1 MSQWQLKLPDG
12 HSIPY
17 TLKVSARRRTIGLR
31 VDVNGLTV
39 HIPRRVTPH
48 TVENLLQ
55 DKSDW
60 IARKLAEWQQDRPK
74 AMEWRDGAALQHL
87 GKTITLSLRHDAR
100 ARAVEFDGVRLYV
113 ALPNPGDPQSVQ
125 RKVAQWYARQARA
138 DFSRRVELL
147 AAKLGVPPPPLFLSN
162 ARTRWGSCNSRGEIR
177 LHWRLI
183 QAPPHIIHYV
193 VAHELAHL
201 KEMNHSQ
208 KFWTWVEKLCPDYAM
223 SQQALKA
230 LSAQLHFM

>member
-1 MSQWQLKLPDG
+1 MSQRQLELPGG
-12 HSIPY
+12 HCIPY

-39 HIPRRVTPH
+39 HIPRRITPH
-48 TVENLLQ
+48 TVENLLH

-60 IARKLAEWQQDRPK
+60 ITRKLAEWQQDRPQ
-74 AMEWRDGAALQHL
+74 AMEWRDGTALQHF
-87 GKTITLSLRHDAR
+87 GQAITLSLRQDAR
-100 ARAVEFDGVRLYV
+100 VRAVEFDGVRLYV
-113 ALPNPGDPQSVQ
+113 ALPNPGDLQAVQ

-138 DFSRRVELL
+138 DFARRIELL

-208 KFWTWVEKLCPDYAM
+208 KFWTWVEKLCPDYAA
-223 SQQALKA
+223 SRQELKA
-230 LSAQLHFM
+230 LSAQLHLM